1 MLLRETHCAIKKV
14 SEFVQN
20 RAGFGNVNSL
30 LRVHRCADAVYAK
43 LSAEIREVLRAD
55 HERPAVFVESVEDW
69 LWNLAEF
76 QQECIHIPL
85 CQIFHCDRR
94 IGRHNGQRLRQ
105 DGMKKLCGFGT
116 RDEIRR
122 GLVLSTKP
130 KLFADTQSIFAGRRP
145 VKAVKCCI
153 VERDS
158 GCRESSPIEFAAA
171 DKTICVTDCC
181 RLQPAAADGNLDSI
195 RPPLPAMKRL
205 PARCQTRGRAS
216 SPTG

>member
-1 MLLRETHCAIKKV
+1 MLLHRCGCSFECIQVFVLLREAHCAIEEM
-14 SEFVQN
+14 SELMQD

-105 DGMKKLCGFGT
+105 DGMKKLYGFSACDEVCCGLFSAQSPSSLPT
-116 RDEIRR
+116 RSAFSPGE
-122 GLVLSTKP
+122 SQSKP
-130 KLFADTQSIFAGRRP
+130 
-145 VKAVKCCI
+145 
-153 VERDS
+153 
-158 GCRESSPIEFAAA
+158 
-171 DKTICVTDCC
+171 
-181 RLQPAAADGNLDSI
+181 
-195 RPPLPAMKRL
+195 
-205 PARCQTRGRAS
+205 
-216 SPTG
+216 